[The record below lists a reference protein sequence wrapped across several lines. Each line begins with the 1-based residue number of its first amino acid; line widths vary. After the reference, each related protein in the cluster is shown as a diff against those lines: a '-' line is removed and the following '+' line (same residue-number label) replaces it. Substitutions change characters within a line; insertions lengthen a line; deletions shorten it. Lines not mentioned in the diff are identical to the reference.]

1 MSEKRSKA
9 IEIFQQTGGGIVER
23 EDSIEVFFKE
33 ANPELVSTA
42 VFKAMEAG
50 LEPIV
55 DCHAKR
61 VGIWLD

>member
-1 MSEKRSKA
+1 MQEKRQKA
-9 IEIFQQTGGGIVER
+9 VEIFKETGGGIVER

-33 ANPELVSTA
+33 ANPELVSVA
-42 VFKAMEAG
+42 VFKAIEAG

-61 VGIWLD
+61 VGIWL